1 VAAARKNIR
10 KAITTDRNKRTIA
23 HLPPQVRTELGQKGA
38 AAVVAP
44 FWPNSV
50 REALAFSVQESEGC
64 QKSVLDQPQKAAIH
78 HIALCPCYNLEIR
91 A

>member
-1 VAAARKNIR
+1 
-10 KAITTDRNKRTIA
+10 
-23 HLPPQVRTELGQKGA
+23 
-38 AAVVAP
+38 VVAP